1 MKLAKLRE
9 GIELEL
15 LCCCCCFCCCCCC
28 CFCWQDFWNWWRKW
42 PGRPPSIFVPE
53 FHPEI
58 HVTLNLGVNVK
69 QRNGKFETVH
79 LFESKRL
86 EWRLESTHRPHKC
99 TSRVCL
105 FCFVFCFLC
114 LFFFSSFLFA
124 LFCCFSFFFFLVSF
138 IPTGGHHLFPSW
150 LISFIQTV
158 GIFGKVNGPNHRPA
172 RPRWRLSIPA
182 PSTGRINGW
191 IEHHINVF
199 FSLHN
204 IIIWFMYKPIENWI
218 RIRQWIE

>member
-1 MKLAKLRE
+1 MASSKRSIYLNRSVWNGDWSQPTAHTNVPVGSVCFVLFFVSCVFSFS
-9 GIELEL
+9 LPFCL
-15 LCCCCCFCCCCCC
+15 LC
-28 CFCWQDFWNWWRKW
+28 
-42 PGRPPSIFVPE
+42 FV
-53 FHPEI
+53 
-58 HVTLNLGVNVK
+58 
-69 QRNGKFETVH
+69 
-79 LFESKRL
+79 
-86 EWRLESTHRPHKC
+86 
-99 TSRVCL
+99 
-105 FCFVFCFLC
+105 VFL
-114 LFFFSSFLFA
+114 
-124 LFCCFSFFFFLVSF
+124 FFFFLVSF

>member
-15 LCCCCCFCCCCCC
+15 LCCCCCFCCRCCC

-99 TSRVCL
+99 TSRICL

-124 LFCCFSFFFFLVSF
+124 LFCCFSFFFFLFLLFQPSAIICSLLDWFHSF
-138 IPTGGHHLFPSW
+138 RRSGYLGKSTVQIIDRLGHDGDYQSQRH
-150 LISFIQTV
+150 Q
-158 GIFGKVNGPNHRPA
+158 PA
-172 RPRWRLSIPA
+172 
-182 PSTGRINGW
+182 
-191 IEHHINVF
+191 E
-199 FSLHN
+199 
-204 IIIWFMYKPIENWI
+204 
-218 RIRQWIE
+218 